1 MKDFSQ
7 EIINIDGI
15 DYTLFLNRK
24 GIVTWEK
31 ITKVA
36 SKANDIENRYKNI
49 GVSEN
54 SQEEIEIKDGDNP
67 FELAGSEE
75 SQLEKD
81 ENELIEFYIKL
92 YWIMLYENHKLD
104 LTEVKVL
111 WEKAVNEYGIDQL
124 VDLAMQMIEDANS
137 NRTGNNELKNLKAL
151 RPKKN

>member
-1 MKDFSQ
+1 MKDFSK
-7 EIINIDGI
+7 EIINIDGV

-24 GIVTWEK
+24 GIVAWEN

-49 GVSEN
+49 GVSNN
-54 SQEEIEIKDGDNP
+54 SQEAIEIKDGDNP

-81 ENELIEFYIKL
+81 EKELIEFYIKL

-104 LTEVKVL
+104 LTEVKIL